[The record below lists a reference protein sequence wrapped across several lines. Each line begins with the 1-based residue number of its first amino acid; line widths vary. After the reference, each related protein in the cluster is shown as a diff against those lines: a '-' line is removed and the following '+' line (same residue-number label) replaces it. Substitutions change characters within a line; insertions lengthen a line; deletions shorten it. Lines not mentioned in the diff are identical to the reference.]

1 MVWLWHSYILYRINW
16 KSVFNTICFCKMFLL
31 FLILIRILTFSVNM
45 VGAVTCPQLR
55 SIYSASECCS
65 SNNNALCL
73 QEIPACTDASVVA
86 GQVCLIN
93 GNAFVKGLSEAFDL
107 SGSSIG
113 LKKSI
118 IPDTN
123 AQFDLGSAEYK
134 IRHLFLSDN

>member
-1 MVWLWHSYILYRINW
+1 
-16 KSVFNTICFCKMFLL
+16 MFLL
-31 FLILIRILTFSVNM
+31 FLILSFSVSNNT

-73 QEIPACTDASVVA
+73 QELPACSNASVVA

-118 IPDTN
+118 VPDTN

>member
-1 MVWLWHSYILYRINW
+1 MVWLWHSYILYPINW

-31 FLILIRILTFSVNM
+31 FLILIRILTFSV